1 MFQNIVIHSSTLY
14 LLPIGSRKA
23 SQKHIVL
30 FILSFVFVCI
40 IIATLN
46 GFAACVVV
54 VVVVLLS
61 HSPIADKC

>member
-46 GFAACVVV
+46 GVAACVVV